1 MARILIID
9 DDAAVR
15 GAMQVLLQV
24 EGFDVALATDGQSGI
39 TAAEVDAPDLVI
51 VDMFMPGMNGRDT
64 IRALRQRVPQVPIIA
79 ASGVM
84 AGPLPG
90 TTDAS
95 GDLGSVGAD
104 LSLPKPFRPR
114 QLLDAVRQL
123 LHLS

>member
-1 MARILIID
+1 
-9 DDAAVR
+9 
-15 GAMQVLLQV
+15 MQVLLQV